1 MHQRRVPGTRCGPRT
16 VIGVSQSEDRTI
28 VRRSAPEGE
37 SARPGFERRLRSPVI
52 LLAAASV
59 GLLGVLALLYLST
72 WHTVW
77 VEINGR
83 SLAHRTREST
93 ARGVLNELRLD
104 LAPEDFCETPDSDAL
119 LEGESIRISVARTVA
134 LVHDGS
140 VSQTRTQA
148 QRVVEAL
155 ADLGVV
161 ALPEDR
167 YYLMEQPY
175 ELYGDLPEVRPTG
188 RLTPHR
194 LIAELRKPIVLRV
207 ERAVPV
213 TVDDGSVTFSF
224 NTAARTVGAAL
235 FEQGLTV
242 YEGDRVSPGLDA
254 AITPGLRV
262 RLDRAL
268 PVYLDDGGEARQLR
282 THSTTVE
289 DLLAE
294 EQVALDEDD
303 YVRPEVVSR
312 LHKGMTVSVV
322 RVSDE
327 YFIEEVPV
335 PFQTVQVADPNMEI
349 DRREIMHWG
358 REGASRT
365 KYRVHYEN
373 GVEMSR
379 SVEEQWLHRDPIH
392 RATHYGTGLVY
403 RDLPTPYGTYSYW
416 RVLRMLATSYNA
428 PTAGT
433 PFDAPNYGITRI
445 GWKARKGLVA
455 VDPRV
460 IPLRQEVYVPGYG
473 PGTAADTGSAIQWR
487 RIDLCYDLDN
497 LVLWYKW
504 VDVYLLAPPP
514 SRDQILWQVP
524 NTPVEKE

>member
-1 MHQRRVPGTRCGPRT
+1 MTR
-16 VIGVSQSEDRTI
+16 SE
-28 VRRSAPEGE
+28 PEGG
-37 SARPGFERRLRSPVI
+37 SARPRWWRRLRSPAI
-52 LLAAASV
+52 LLSAASAII
-59 GLLGVLALLYLST
+59 LGALALLYLST

-77 VEINGR
+77 IEINGR
-83 SLAHRTREST
+83 SLAHRTREAT
-93 ARGVLNELRLD
+93 ARGVLNELALD
-104 LAPEDFCETPDSDAL
+104 LTPEDLLETPESDAFL
-119 LEGESIRISVARTVA
+119 AGEPIRIAIARTVA

-148 QRVVEAL
+148 RRVVEAL
-155 ADLGVV
+155 VDLGVV

-167 YYLMEQPY
+167 YYWLEQPY
-175 ELYGDLPEVRPTG
+175 DLYGDIPEVRPTG

-194 LIAELRKPIVLRV
+194 LIAELRRPIVLRV

-213 TVDDGSVTFSF
+213 TVDDGAVTFSF

-242 YEGDRVSPGLDA
+242 YEGDRVEPGLDA
-254 AITPGLRV
+254 AVTPGLRV
-262 RLDRAL
+262 RLERAL

-282 THSTTVE
+282 THSQTVE
-289 DLLAE
+289 ALLAE
-294 EQVALDEDD
+294 EEVTMDEDD
-303 YVRPEVVSR
+303 YVRPEVAAN
-312 LHKGMTVSVV
+312 LKAGMTVNVV

-335 PFQTVQVADPNMEI
+335 PFQTVTVADPNMEI
-349 DRREIMHWG
+349 DHREIMHWG

-373 GVEMSR
+373 GVEMYR
-379 SVEEQWLHRDPIH
+379 TVEDQWLHRDPIH
-392 RATHYGTGLVY
+392 RATHYGTKLVY
-403 RDLPTPYGTYSYW
+403 RDVSTPWGTYTYW
-416 RVLRMLATSYNA
+416 RILRMLATSYNA

-433 PFDAPNYGITRI
+433 PLDSPHYGITRI
-445 GWKARKGLVA
+445 GWPARKGLVA

-460 IPLRQEVYVPGYG
+460 IPLRQNVYVPGYG
-473 PGTAADTGSAIQWR
+473 PGIAADTGSAIQWR

-504 VDVYLLAPPP
+504 VDVYLLTPAP
-514 SRDQILWQVP
+514 SRDQIMWQVP
-524 NTPVEKE
+524 NTPVEKD